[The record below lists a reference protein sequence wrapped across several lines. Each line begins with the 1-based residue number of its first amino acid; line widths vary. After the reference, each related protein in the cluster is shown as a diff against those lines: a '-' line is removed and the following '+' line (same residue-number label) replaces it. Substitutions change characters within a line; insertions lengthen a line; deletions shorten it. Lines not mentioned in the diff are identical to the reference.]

1 MVERFA
7 PKRLNELCG
16 SGLGSRMAVSAS
28 NLPSGWRFERRSEKY
43 CVWFDDQGKRYK
55 SSKQVEAA
63 MKERG
68 LLALPSETEAE
79 TDTGSEYEPSPTKKP
94 RAAGQPRWAPVGDTY
109 TLT

>member
-1 MVERFA
+1 MAEGFA
-7 PKRLNELCG
+7 PRRLNELRG
-16 SGLGSRMAVSAS
+16 SGLGSRMAVSAR

-55 SSKQVEAA
+55 SSRDVEAA

-68 LLALPSETEAE
+68 LLVPPSETETE

-94 RAAGQPRWAPVGDTY
+94 READQPRWAFSGVAV
-109 TLT
+109 